1 MARYTGPRVRVSRR
15 IGFNV
20 FENRKGD
27 KALQDRPYPPGEN
40 GRKRVRE
47 TDYGTQLKE
56 KQKVRYMYGVL
67 EKQFRNYYKEA
78 SRMPG
83 ITGEN
88 FLILLESRLDNVIY
102 RAGFASSRPQ
112 ARQLVSH
119 RHFKL
124 NGKFV
129 DVPSHKVKPGDVIEI
144 KRKQVKDLIIIQHT
158 IDTGQDNVIPS
169 WLDVDNKKKYVKIN
183 QHHQE
188 MMQVQQ
194 IEEQLI
200 VELYSK

>member
-40 GRKRVRE
+40 GRKRARE

-78 SRMPG
+78 TRMNG

-88 FLILLESRLDNVIY
+88 LLILLESRLDNVIY
-102 RAGFASSRPQ
+102 RAGFASTRPQ

-129 DVPSHKVKPGDVIEI
+129 DVPSHQVKPGDVIESFADIKYSVKKLGFKPMISIDQGI
-144 KRKQVKDLIIIQHT
+144 KRLIKWYK
-158 IDTGQDNVIPS
+158 S
-169 WLDVDNKKKYVKIN
+169 FYL
-183 QHHQE
+183 
-188 MMQVQQ
+188 
-194 IEEQLI
+194 
-200 VELYSK
+200 

>member
-1 MARYTGPRVRVSRR
+1 M
-15 IGFNV
+15 
-20 FENRKGD
+20 
-27 KALQDRPYPPGEN
+27 
-40 GRKRVRE
+40 RE

-56 KQKVRYMYGVL
+56 KQKVRYMYGIM

-78 SRMPG
+78 SRMAG

-88 FLILLESRLDNVIY
+88 LLILLESRLDNVIY

-119 RHFKL
+119 RHFRV
-124 NGKFV
+124 NGKLV
-129 DVPSHKVKPGDVIEI
+129 DIPSIQVKQGDKIEI
-144 KRKQVKDLIIIQHT
+144 KQSSENMISIQHSL
-158 IDTGQDNVIPS
+158 DTGQDREEAKWLNVDKSKKNIEILSTPS
-169 WLDVDNKKKYVKIN
+169 RNDAS
-183 QHHQE
+183 
-188 MMQVQQ
+188 QQ

>member
-27 KALQDRPYPPGEN
+27 KALQDRPFPPGEN

-56 KQKVRYMYGVL
+56 IHIVSFIYGFL

-78 SRMPG
+78 TRMPG

-88 FLILLESRLDNVIY
+88 LLILLESRLDNVIY
-102 RAGFASSRPQ
+102 RAGFASTRPQ

-119 RHFKL
+119 RHFKI

-129 DVPSHKVKPGDVIEI
+129 DVPSYKVKPGDLIEI
-144 KRKQVKDLIIIQHT
+144 KDASQDLIIIQHT

-169 WLDVDNKKKYVKIN
+169 WLDVDNKKKSVKIN
-183 QHHQE
+183 AE
-188 MMQVQQ
+188 PSRGDASSQ

>member
-40 GRKRVRE
+40 GRKRARE

-78 SRMPG
+78 SRMNC

-88 FLILLESRLDNVIY
+88 LLILLESRLDNVIY
-102 RAGFASSRPQ
+102 RAGFASTRPQ

-129 DVPSHKVKPGDVIEI
+129 DVPSHQVKAGDVIATTQILCKEKGI
-144 KRKQVKDLIIIQHT
+144 VQLP
-158 IDTGQDNVIPS
+158 NVT
-169 WLDVDNKKKYVKIN
+169 
-183 QHHQE
+183 
-188 MMQVQQ
+188 
-194 IEEQLI
+194 EEEPIRRLI
-200 VELYSK
+200 VERQQDKIKIDMMKYL

>member
-40 GRKRVRE
+40 GRKRARE

-67 EKQFRNYYKEA
+67 EKH
-78 SRMPG
+78 G

-88 FLILLESRLDNVIY
+88 LLILLESRLDNVIY
-102 RAGFASSRPQ
+102 RAGFASTRPQ

-129 DVPSHKVKPGDVIEI
+129 DVPSHQVKAGDVIEI
-144 KRKQVKDLIIIQHT
+144 KDSSQDLIVIQHT
-158 IDTGQDNVIPS
+158 IDTGQDYVIPS
-169 WLDVDNKKKYVKIN
+169 WLDVDSKKKIVKIAASPTRN
-183 QHHQE
+183 DASS
-188 MMQVQQ
+188 Q

>member
-67 EKQFRNYYKEA
+67 EKQFRNYYH
-78 SRMPG
+78 SYFCG
-83 ITGEN
+83 H
-88 FLILLESRLDNVIY
+88 FLVIPPILYHI
-102 RAGFASSRPQ
+102 
-112 ARQLVSH
+112 
-119 RHFKL
+119 
-124 NGKFV
+124 
-129 DVPSHKVKPGDVIEI
+129 
-144 KRKQVKDLIIIQHT
+144 DLIYLT
-158 IDTGQDNVIPS
+158 A
-169 WLDVDNKKKYVKIN
+169 
-183 QHHQE
+183 
-188 MMQVQQ
+188 
-194 IEEQLI
+194 
-200 VELYSK
+200 